1 MSATAGA
8 TDDYDIEDTIV
19 VGPEEVFQCLQQGTP
34 INVTAVRALVNYTL
48 PGKAHRL
55 VPRHKNT
62 DHSGHV
68 CWMRFSSPSEQSELI
83 VDWFVQTCTPDNYVS
98 VHAFAAHHS
107 LHHGWEYNHW
117 TGCEYK
123 EDPISAS
130 YMTSVNTIY
139 VGLHVFHTHTRYHMS
154 FGVRAALQNT
164 YRTEGGKD
172 LEIRHVS
179 LYSGNVIEHELYDDK
194 MFTAFKHCSKVT
206 IPTFTTGQ
214 AFYACIIAEIM
225 WKLQLLSK
233 QSQEFAVLVAL

>member
-34 INVTAVRALVNYTL
+34 INVTSVRALVNYTL
-48 PGKAHRL
+48 PGTAHRL
-55 VPRHKNT
+55 VPRNNNS

-68 CWMRFSSPSEQSELI
+68 CWMSFSSPSERSELI

-98 VHAFAAHHS
+98 VHSFAAHHS
-107 LHHGWEYNHW
+107 MYGEWEDIRW

-139 VGLHVFHTHTRYHMS
+139 VGLHVFHTHSRYHLS
-154 FGVRAALQNT
+154 LGVRAALKNT
-164 YRTEGGKD
+164 YHTDGGKD
-172 LEIRHVS
+172 LEIHHVS
-179 LYSGNVIEHELYDDK
+179 LYSGNVIKRELYDDK

-206 IPTFTTGQ
+206 IPTFTTGL
-214 AFYACIIAEIM
+214 AFMLAS
-225 WKLQLLSK
+225 LQKSCGVCK
-233 QSQEFAVLVAL
+233 QPQ